1 VQRRCML
8 VNVGILKEGIRFCER
23 GREGVCCPI
32 ERPKD
37 EEEHS
42 TQLSGHALEMSDVEV
57 LRGSTGAP
65 TRGKTKICG
74 MSAKS

>member
-1 VQRRCML
+1 VQARCTL
-8 VNVGILKEGIRFCER
+8 VSVSILNERIRCCER

-37 EEEHS
+37 EEHS

-57 LRGSTGAP
+57 LKGWTSATR
-65 TRGKTKICG
+65 RGKTKFCG
-74 MSAKS
+74 MNAKS

>member
-1 VQRRCML
+1 MQARCTF
-8 VNVGILKEGIRFCER
+8 VSVSILNERIRCCER

-42 TQLSGHALEMSDVEV
+42 TQLSGHALKMSEVEV
-57 LRGSTGAP
+57 LKGSTSA
-65 TRGKTKICG
+65 TARGKTKFCG
-74 MSAKS
+74 MNAKS

>member
-1 VQRRCML
+1 
-8 VNVGILKEGIRFCER
+8 
-23 GREGVCCPI
+23 VCCPI

-57 LRGSTGAP
+57 LRGSTSAT